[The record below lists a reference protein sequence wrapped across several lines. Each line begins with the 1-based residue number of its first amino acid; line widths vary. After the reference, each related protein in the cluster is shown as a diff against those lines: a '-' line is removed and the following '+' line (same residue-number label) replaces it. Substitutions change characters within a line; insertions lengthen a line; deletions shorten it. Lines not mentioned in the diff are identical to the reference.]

1 MRVVVCCGGDREH
14 PRCYSNN
21 YEESANSN
29 SKSCSSFVSSFW
41 HAVVEASRIE
51 PFLGKNKCQTTIWA
65 SPQHNTHLVFITE
78 KEEEE
83 EEEEE

>member
-1 MRVVVCCGGDREH
+1 VWLFVVVVIGNTRAVTIIIMKNRQIQIQKLFFFC
-14 PRCYSNN
+14 
-21 YEESANSN
+21 
-29 SKSCSSFVSSFW
+29 FVVW

-78 KEEEE
+78 EEEE